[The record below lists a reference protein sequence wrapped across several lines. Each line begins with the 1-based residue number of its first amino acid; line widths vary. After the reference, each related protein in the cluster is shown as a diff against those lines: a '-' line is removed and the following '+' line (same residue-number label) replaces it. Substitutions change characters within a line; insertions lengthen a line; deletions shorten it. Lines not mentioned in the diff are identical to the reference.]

1 MKKIILLLFLS
12 ILCIEIS
19 AQTMAIVIKES
30 PYINKLKWKG
40 FDEFVDGYN
49 SLNNLNL
56 AGFNRPKVGVRTGI
70 DIYVWYIYFGI
81 YQNSFHMNTKPLEL
95 SPIAKRQ
102 FMLRNNS
109 TMFNIGYRLS
119 KGFGKLSLGFSP
131 YCAVGFQSTN
141 LDVYMTYYDKYK
153 SYGTKSI
160 DGTYHGTAIAIGYGL
175 NVNATY
181 KFLFASL
188 GFTKLTSSA
197 VSLSLW
203 DWDSQ
208 KNGKY
213 DKIGTNYSAYID
225 DQNNSTFS
233 YTGPF
238 LKPNYKQFCLELS
251 LGLFIGETN
260 KK

>member
-1 MKKIILLLFLS
+1 MVA
-12 ILCIEIS
+12 EVS
-19 AQTMAIVIKES
+19 AQTMAIVVKES
-30 PYINKLKWKG
+30 PYIDKLKWKG

-56 AGFNRPKVGVRTGI
+56 EGFHRPKVGIRTGV
-70 DIYVWYIYFGI
+70 DIYVWYLYFGI
-81 YQNSFHMNTKPLEL
+81 YRNSFHMNTKPLDL

-119 KGFGKLSLGFSP
+119 KGNGDLSMGVSP
-131 YCAVGFQSTN
+131 YCSIGFQSTS

-160 DGTYHGTAIAIGYGL
+160 DGTYHGSAIALGYGL
-175 NVNATY
+175 NVNASY

-188 GFTKLTSSA
+188 GFTKLVSA
-197 VSLSLW
+197 VPSLWLW

-208 KNGKY
+208 KEGRY
-213 DKIGTNYSAYID
+213 DMLGTDYAAYIA
-225 DQNNSTFS
+225 DQVNYTYS
-233 YTGPF
+233 YTGPYVR
-238 LKPNYKQFCLELS
+238 PNYKQFIWELS